1 MYRYID
7 KKAPDFENTI
17 EQLMGTC
24 VHKAIELAYGSE
36 STTADQILC
45 SYDEAWSAGNP
56 HEAHIVR
63 SGVTADDYYT
73 SGRDM
78 VEHFHDAVY
87 GQRDGETLAL
97 EKKFSITL
105 TDGSKYRGVIDRIA
119 RMSAGVVQLIDFK
132 TGKTVPNPKKD
143 LQLRSYA
150 LYGLEAYHEDN
161 IEICYMDLRGH
172 EEPAAAIG
180 KSARAGIEGILIDQ
194 IREVSQAT
202 SFHPNVSGLCGWCS
216 YKYQCPH
223 FDS

>member
-7 KKAPDFENTI
+7 KKAPDFEKTI

-56 HEAHIVR
+56 DEAHIVR
-63 SGVTADDYYT
+63 SGVAADDYYT

-78 VEHFHDAVY
+78 VRYFHGTVY
-87 GQRDGETLAL
+87 GKDDGETLAL
-97 EKKFSITL
+97 EQKFSITL
-105 TDGSKYRGVIDRIA
+105 TDGSKYRGVIDRVA
-119 RMSAGVVQLIDFK
+119 KKNGGVVQLIDFK

-150 LYGLEAYHEDN
+150 LYGLEAYHEDD
-161 IEICYMDLRGH
+161 IEICYMDLRGQK
-172 EEPAAAIG
+172 ELGATIR
-180 KSARAGIEGILIDQ
+180 KSDRAEIEGVLVDQ
-194 IREVSQAT
+194 IREINRT
-202 SFHPNVSGLCGWCS
+202 KSFHPKVSGLCGWCS
-216 YKYQCPH
+216 YKYQCPN
-223 FDS
+223 FDT